1 MSKVTLLI
9 GLLFFLF
16 TNTVLGQAHSYGE
29 LSGKSLYYYIDSLA
43 QDSVNQVLENK
54 NKFKKSENNSLHFGT
69 TSAAVWLKLE
79 IENTEETDIIAEFGY
94 PFIDTIDFYIYDLEG
109 NLFKNYRNGSAF
121 PFDQRGVVGNNFKF
135 LIPPG
140 DWFLVWRLKGI
151 YNIQVP
157 FRLHTWETLKAA
169 KSHENLLNGIYIGFC
184 IVIIAYNFF
193 LYLFIKDHIF
203 NYYILHVIATAL
215 ITLHLAGLTFQYLWP
230 NMPSIN
236 QNEPII
242 YGLGIFSTLFSI
254 KFLQLEKFSSFWN
267 KVLWVVF
274 WVNIPVFIL
283 VFFQQKML
291 ANILVQLVGSIG
303 CSLMIV
309 AGSVAYAKGYKPA
322 RFYILAF
329 SIFLAGVVISI
340 LSRMNILPN
349 TPIFVH
355 ASQFGSGMDII
366 LLSIAVADKF
376 NQINK
381 QKLEGEKQL
390 LEKTIE
396 NQKLTESKNIELE
409 GLVSERTSK
418 LSLANQ
424 KLEEQSLELKEI
436 NRYKDKV
443 FTVIAH
449 DLKGNISSIK
459 GLLELTE
466 NSNDTL
472 DKETLSALNET
483 TDKTYELLNNLLT
496 WGSLNK
502 GDFRPINSNIYLK
515 ESILKVLSTY
525 KPQFD
530 KKSLQLNV
538 NLSEDNFIIYAD
550 ANYIEIVFRNL
561 ISNAIKFTPKGGS
574 ISLDLFEYKV
584 AKKVVVK
591 IKDSGVGM
599 QTSKLSSL
607 FESVSQKSTQGT
619 DNEQGTGLGL
629 VLVKEILD
637 AMKADVQ
644 VESELN
650 EGTTFTLK
658 FDRI

>member
-1 MSKVTLLI
+1 
-9 GLLFFLF
+9 
-16 TNTVLGQAHSYGE
+16 
-29 LSGKSLYYYIDSLA
+29 
-43 QDSVNQVLENK
+43 
-54 NKFKKSENNSLHFGT
+54 
-69 TSAAVWLKLE
+69 
-79 IENTEETDIIAEFGY
+79 
-94 PFIDTIDFYIYDLEG
+94 
-109 NLFKNYRNGSAF
+109 
-121 PFDQRGVVGNNFKF
+121 
-135 LIPPG
+135 
-140 DWFLVWRLKGI
+140 
-151 YNIQVP
+151 
-157 FRLHTWETLKAA
+157 
-169 KSHENLLNGIYIGFC
+169 
-184 IVIIAYNFF
+184 
-193 LYLFIKDHIF
+193 
-203 NYYILHVIATAL
+203 
-215 ITLHLAGLTFQYLWP
+215 
-230 NMPSIN
+230 
-236 QNEPII
+236 
-242 YGLGIFSTLFSI
+242 
-254 KFLQLEKFSSFWN
+254 
-267 KVLWVVF
+267 
-274 WVNIPVFIL
+274 
-283 VFFQQKML
+283 
-291 ANILVQLVGSIG
+291 
-303 CSLMIV
+303 
-309 AGSVAYAKGYKPA
+309 
-322 RFYILAF
+322 
-329 SIFLAGVVISI
+329 
-340 LSRMNILPN
+340 
-349 TPIFVH
+349 
-355 ASQFGSGMDII
+355 
-366 LLSIAVADKF
+366 
-376 NQINK
+376 
-381 QKLEGEKQL
+381 
-390 LEKTIE
+390 
-396 NQKLTESKNIELE
+396 
-409 GLVSERTSK
+409 
-418 LSLANQ
+418 
-424 KLEEQSLELKEI
+424 
-436 NRYKDKV
+436 
-443 FTVIAH
+443 
-449 DLKGNISSIK
+449 
-459 GLLELTE
+459 LLELTE